1 MCLKGRSPNLRHI
14 SRTHRVDLDWLIER
28 IKVDPGI
35 RMKYVGTNQQLADML
50 TKASFT
56 VQKWLEML
64 KLHQIGEFPCQKKN
78 QGSVVLAQCETAF
91 LCSTARLD
99 RIPHCL
105 LAAAAMAS
113 SSDMAP
119 PLPPG
124 PPPGTTQGL
133 PLEEVMPMGA
143 VLSVEEL
150 PDWEDDTD
158 ESEDSCQENVVK
170 DYTSPLVQ
178 KEVNYRTSSRS
189 SR

>member
-1 MCLKGRSPNLRHI
+1 
-14 SRTHRVDLDWLIER
+14 
-28 IKVDPGI
+28 
-35 RMKYVGTNQQLADML
+35 MKYVGTNQQMADML

-64 KLHQIGEFPCQKKN
+64 KLHQIGEFPCQKKT

-99 RIPHCL
+99 RIPRCL

-113 SSDMAP
+113 SSERAP
-119 PLPPG
+119 QLPPG
-124 PPPGTTQGL
+124 LPPGTTQGL

-143 VLSVEEL
+143 VLSVEDL
-150 PDWEDDTD
+150 PGWEEDTG
-158 ESEDSCQENVVK
+158 ESEYSCQENVVK
-170 DYTSPLVQ
+170 DYISLLIQ